1 MFAGLQIQIN
11 ALNTIIPDSFIFIL
25 DCTDR
30 SFIYKSSDCAAAI
43 NEILSLDK
51 SKGID
56 NLFDSSEYYN
66 SESASHSY
74 MIKKLSSH
82 TFLGFF
88 VLKEKF
94 SEQSIKDA
102 KEFFLKIK
110 SSSD

>member
-11 ALNTIIPDSFIFIL
+11 ALNAIIPDSFIFVL

-30 SFIYKSSDCAAAI
+30 SFLYKSSDSKEAI
-43 NEILSLDK
+43 DEILALDQ

-56 NLFDSSEYYN
+56 NLFDSSEYYD
-66 SESASHSY
+66 SESALHTY
-74 MIKKLSSH
+74 MIKRLSSH

-94 SEQSIKDA
+94 SELRIKNA